1 MNGLDDVEP
10 FSFGHGLREWAWSW
24 GLSISSTLL
33 SDSPLSSLAA
43 RLMIDACCLHSS
55 QQNRLGLIANPV
67 CWNLTSHS
75 GFSQTISESNEDAI
89 PTACT
94 VSIINDQRFG
104 VSFPLILHSFSPPRI
119 KPINKHEDKE
129 NEYELQKTIY

>member
-1 MNGLDDVEP
+1 MMNGLDDVEP

-94 VSIINDQRFG
+94 VSIINDQRLP
-104 VSFPLILHSFSPPRI
+104 VRLLV
-119 KPINKHEDKE
+119 
-129 NEYELQKTIY
+129 